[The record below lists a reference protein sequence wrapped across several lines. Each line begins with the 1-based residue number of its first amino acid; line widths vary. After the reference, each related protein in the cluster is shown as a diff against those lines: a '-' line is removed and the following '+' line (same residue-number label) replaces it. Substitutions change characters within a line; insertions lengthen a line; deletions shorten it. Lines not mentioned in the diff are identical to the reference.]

1 MANLKMLRPESV
13 LLKEVFTKLM
23 TMFKRVDTRAK
34 LEKACDF
41 LRMSVVRSYALD

>member
-1 MANLKMLRPESV
+1 MLKPENV

-23 TMFKRVDTRAK
+23 TMFGRVDTTAK

-41 LRMSVVRSYALD
+41 LRMSVVRSYELD